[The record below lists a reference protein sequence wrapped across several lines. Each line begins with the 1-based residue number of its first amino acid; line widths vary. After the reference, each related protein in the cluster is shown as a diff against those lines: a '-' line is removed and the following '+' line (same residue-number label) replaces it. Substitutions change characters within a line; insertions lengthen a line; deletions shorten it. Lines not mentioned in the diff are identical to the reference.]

1 MKHTF
6 LKFGKIAIGTVL
18 STFLVF
24 SSSSVSA
31 KPNKKQVE
39 SSIQISPDVKF
50 SGSDSDGASYISV
63 SFESPAPVKFEVIM
77 TDANGNEFF
86 SRDFEAGRFSK
97 TFKLVNTV
105 DGFAGMDL
113 TLSIRIADSGKVHVF
128 KVNSTVE
135 QVASVS
141 ISKL

>member
-24 SSSSVSA
+24 SSTSVSA
-31 KPNKKQVE
+31 KPNKKQAE
-39 SSIQISPDVKF
+39 SNINISPVVKF
-50 SGSDSDGASYISV
+50 SGTDSDGASYISV
-63 SFESPAPVKFEVIM
+63 SFESPMPVKFEVIL

-86 SRDFEAGRFSK
+86 SRDFESTRFLK
-97 TFKLVNTV
+97 TFKLVNMAE
-105 DGFAGMDL
+105 GFAGMDL
-113 TLSIRIADSGKVHVF
+113 TLSIRIADTGKAHVF

-141 ISKL
+141 ISKM